1 MVDVVRYILN
11 MIENP
16 EVLALIKGFEPDSKK
31 PKERYSEF
39 LAYCYYNLDK
49 MINNHKFKDFDRE
62 ALIKYILAHRVEI
75 TAELSK

>member
-1 MVDVVRYILN
+1 

-31 PKERYSEF
+31 PKERYAEF
-39 LAYCYYNLDK
+39 LYYCNYNLDK
-49 MINNHKFKDFDRE
+49 MINNYKFKDFDRE
-62 ALIKYILAHRVEI
+62 ALIKYILAHKVEI